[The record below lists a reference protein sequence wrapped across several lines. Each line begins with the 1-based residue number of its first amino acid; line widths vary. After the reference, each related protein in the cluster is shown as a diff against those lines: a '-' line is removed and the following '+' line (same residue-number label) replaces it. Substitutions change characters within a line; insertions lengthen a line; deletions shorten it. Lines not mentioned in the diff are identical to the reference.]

1 MSAKSKST
9 ASEGPPAD
17 AITRHFGQRLKHLRQ
32 ERGWSLESLAGSS
45 GVSRSMLSQ
54 IERQQAN
61 PTLAVALRIAR
72 AFGLTLGELV
82 ETPGVSP
89 QVHVIRANDRAFH
102 YHSDNSCD
110 IRTLS
115 PLNLEKDVEFYEIR
129 LKKGGSLR
137 SAPHFQGTREFLT
150 VSRGSVRVESAGDGE
165 TLSTG
170 DSASYRADV
179 AHAIVNTGS
188 EEAVLFLVVIY
199 R

>member
-1 MSAKSKST
+1 MPAKSKTTSAT
-9 ASEGPPAD
+9 PPAD

-61 PTLAVALRIAR
+61 PTLAVALRIAQ
-72 AFGLTLGELV
+72 AFGLSLGELV
-82 ETPGVSP
+82 ESPGASP
-89 QVHVIRANDRAFH
+89 QVSVIRSNDRAFH
-102 YHSDNSCD
+102 YHSDNHCD

-115 PLNLEKDVEFYEIR
+115 PLHLEKDVEFYEVR
-129 LKKGGSLR
+129 LKKGGALR

-150 VSRGSVRVESAGDGE
+150 VSRGQVRVESAGDGE
-165 TLSTG
+165 PLAPG

-179 AHAIVNTGS
+179 PHAIVNTGQ